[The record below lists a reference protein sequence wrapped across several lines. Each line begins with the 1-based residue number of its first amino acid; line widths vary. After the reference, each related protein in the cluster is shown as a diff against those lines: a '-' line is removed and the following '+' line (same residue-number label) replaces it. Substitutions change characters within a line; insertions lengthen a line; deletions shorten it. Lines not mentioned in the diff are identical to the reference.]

1 MTTPTTDGGPATAA
15 RGDQTPMTV
24 ELDGRASLPELTALL
39 QQACDLAEDG
49 RSSAALLLRLTNTGA
64 WSEDLGIHQVNRWER
79 AVRRL
84 ELLGALTVCT
94 VDGTCGGAA
103 LDVFLA
109 ADRRIAGS
117 GLRIVLNGRDGLPW
131 PGMTLY
137 RLTHLA
143 GAAQTRRLLFRGDG
157 LGGDEALA
165 LGLVDEINDDP
176 ARAESVL
183 DELGRAGATE
193 LAIRRRLVLEAMT
206 TSYEDAIGPHLA
218 ACDRS
223 LRSRGQAGEL
233 AL

>member
-1 MTTPTTDGGPATAA
+1 MTTSTTDGGPGAA
-15 RGDQTPMTV
+15 ALGDEAHV
-24 ELDGRASLPELTALL
+24 ALELDGRASLPELTALL
-39 QQACDLAEDG
+39 HQACDQAEDG
-49 RSSAALLLRLTNTGA
+49 RHTAALLLKLSNPGVWRD
-64 WSEDLGIHQVNRWER
+64 DLGIHAVNRWER
-79 AVRRL
+79 AVRRF

-117 GLRIVLNGRDGLPW
+117 GLRIMLHDRHGMPW

-137 RLTHLA
+137 RLAHQA
-143 GAAQTRRLLFRGDG
+143 GAAQARRLLLRGDG
-157 LGGDEALA
+157 PDAEAAFA
-165 LGLVDEINDDP
+165 LGLVDEISDDP
-176 ARAESVL
+176 ARAEAVL
-183 DELGRAGATE
+183 GELGRVRSTE
-193 LAIRRRLVLEAMT
+193 LAICRRLLLEAMT

-223 LRSRGQAGEL
+223 QRGRGQAGEP